1 MNEFFNDNIKAVI
14 FDLGNV
20 LVNIDW
26 QETFKCLTDKAF
38 VENFDWDRFQEV
50 LFTYEK
56 GLMSSAQFRDELR
69 DLMNAPQRTDKEIDD
84 CWNAMI
90 FDFPEIRKDIVRK
103 LRETYPVYVLSNISE
118 IHRKYVVSQP
128 YWDESLFDKVFW
140 SCKLGSR
147 KPEKEIYLKVLDEI
161 KREPQEVLF
170 FDDREDNVLAAK
182 KIGMN
187 AVLVDK
193 PLEEILKNV
202 VVLD

>member
-1 MNEFFNDNIKAVI
+1 MDELFSSKIKAVI

-26 QETFKCLTDKAF
+26 QKTFECLTGKAL
-38 VENFDWDRFQEV
+38 VENFDWDRFQDV

-56 GLMSSAQFRDELR
+56 GLMSSARFRDELR
-69 DLMNAPQRTDKEIDD
+69 DLMNAPCTDEEIDQ

-90 FDFPEIRKDIVRK
+90 FDFPQIRKKIVKR
-103 LRETYPVYVLSNISE
+103 LRQDYPVYVLSNIND

-128 YWDESLFDKVFW
+128 YWEPTLFDKVFW

-147 KPEKEIYLKVLDEI
+147 KPEKEIYLKVLSEI
-161 KREPQEVLF
+161 KRKPQEVLF
-170 FDDREDNVLAAK
+170 FDDREDNVLAARDLGIK
-182 KIGMN
+182 T
-187 AVLVDK
+187 VHVDK

-202 VVLD
+202 IVLD